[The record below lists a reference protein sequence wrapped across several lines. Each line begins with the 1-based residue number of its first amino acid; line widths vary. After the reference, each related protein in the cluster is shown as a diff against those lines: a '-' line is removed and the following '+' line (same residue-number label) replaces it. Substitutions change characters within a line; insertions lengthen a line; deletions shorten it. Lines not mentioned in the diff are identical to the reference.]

1 MATSSN
7 PDPSDLGLRLTP
19 FERCYN
25 LDADTHIG
33 LDSVPFDPVAEA
45 ERAERI
51 AYQTPIQWHGRRFM
65 WWRFREPL
73 FTAIPGPERRAWW
86 LDYFQSQ
93 RDPGAQGTDVGLPG
107 WVSTVL
113 ATNWEGSLAQ
123 IATALGQRGVDG
135 LLLRGVL
142 HRYTD
147 TEIAHVK
154 AMMPGPISE
163 PSVEAAHVKYEFTEG
178 AFVSI
183 ALGLLPPDEVVDLM
197 RTSRTREQVSLNRH
211 RALLGLAMPDPQD
224 RLLFVCT
231 GFHAM
236 DWRCLSPWVAG
247 LESRGLDP
255 LLNYIKHSGS
265 EEAKALLSET
275 GALVHGP
282 GAAPFFF
289 AALDS
294 PGVTAAVEWIR
305 AHPSAIQ
312 KATLSPRDTRRAAIF
327 LREQE
332 ALRIPTDELKGS
344 LRKLPINLASLPPLK
359 IAGKT
364 LPLKE
369 VAGLVEA
376 MKKDEE
382 PQLAA
387 ALKTHMTSEELD
399 EFALAILDGW
409 LFSGSAAKFD
419 WLMTGASWL
428 GGRGFAAEIRI
439 LITRWAKVRHKVVSR
454 GVIALERIGTGDA
467 LFQLAVLAERSPAT
481 SLPRHAHNALLRIA
495 QNRNLSRNDL
505 EDQAY
510 FDIDLDIR
518 GEREFSYGTR
528 RFRARLVPDGRLAVQ
543 VIHGDGKPA
552 RRTTWSPPPAL
563 AADPP
568 SSVTATK
575 AEFKQFRKQIR
586 DMAAL
591 HRRRFELAMI
601 MERRWNPDFFRQF
614 IVSQPMLRII
624 LSGLVWG
631 IYDGDRLLTPVRLD
645 EDGSFVDAGDHVVD
659 AAGHQVGVA
668 HRLDLDTETTAT
680 WAHVLS
686 DYDLAPPFPQ
696 LDRPVK
702 DPMELPNSPINA
714 ESLMKTLKKQG
725 WESGV
730 SPGGEYHLHFWP
742 IPAYDMTVILQH
754 SPIPYIFPEQ
764 DVTLKK
770 VVAVAGTLSHKDFL
784 DDGNLP
790 AHDLAPR
797 HQISPR
803 LLNEIL
809 LTIDGWGMT

>member
-1 MATSSN
+1 MANSSN

-25 LDADTHIG
+25 LDADTRIG

-51 AYQTPIQWHGRRFM
+51 AYQTPVQWYGRHFM

-73 FTAIPGPERRAWW
+73 FTVIPGPERRAWW
-86 LDYFQSQ
+86 LDFFQSQ
-93 RDPGAQGTDVGLPG
+93 RDPGAQGADLGLPG

-113 ATNWEGSLAQ
+113 ATDWEAPLAQ

-135 LLLRGVL
+135 LLLRGIL

-147 TEIAHVK
+147 TELAQVK
-154 AMMPGPISE
+154 AMMPGPISD
-163 PSVEAAHVKYEFTEG
+163 PSVEAARVKYEFTKN

-183 ALGLLPPDEVVDLM
+183 ALGLLPPDEVIDLM
-197 RTSRTREQVSLNRH
+197 RTSRTREQVSLNH
-211 RALLGLAMPDPQD
+211 HGALLGLAMADPRD
-224 RLLFVCT
+224 RLLFVRT
-231 GFHAM
+231 GFHVM
-236 DWRCLSPWVAG
+236 DWRCVSPWVAG

-255 LLNYIKHSGS
+255 LLSCIKRSSS

-275 GALVHGP
+275 GALAHGP
-282 GAAPFFF
+282 GATPFFF

-294 PGVTAAVEWIR
+294 AGAAAAVEWIR
-305 AHPSAIQ
+305 AHPSAIRN
-312 KATLSPRDTRRAAIF
+312 AVLSPRNARRAAIF

-332 ALRIPTDELKGS
+332 ASRIPTDELKGS

-359 IAGKT
+359 VDGKT
-364 LPLKE
+364 LPLKD

-387 ALKTHMTSEELD
+387 TLKAHMTSEDLD
-399 EFALAILDGW
+399 EFALAVLDGW

-419 WLMTGASWL
+419 WLMTGAAWL
-428 GGRGFAAEIRI
+428 GGKGFAAEIRP
-439 LITRWAKVRHKVVSR
+439 LITQWANVRHKVASR
-454 GVIALERIGTGDA
+454 GVVALERIGTGDA
-467 LFQLAVLAERSPAT
+467 LFQLAVLAEKSPAA
-481 SLPRHAHNALLRIA
+481 SLPRHAHTALLRIA

-528 RFRARLVPDGRLAVQ
+528 RFRARLVPDGRLAVR
-543 VIHGDGKPA
+543 VINGDGKPA
-552 RRTTWSPPPAL
+552 RRTTWSSPPAL

-568 SSVTATK
+568 SSVTAAK
-575 AEFKQFRKQIR
+575 EEFKQFRKQIR

-601 MERRWNPDFFRQF
+601 MERRWDLDLFRQF
-614 IVSQPMLRII
+614 VASQPMLRII

-645 EDGSFVDAGDHVVD
+645 EDGSFVDAGDHAVD
-659 AAGHQVGVA
+659 AAGHQVGVV
-668 HRLDLDTETTAT
+668 HRLDLDAGTTAT
-680 WAHVLS
+680 WANVLS

-702 DPMELPNSPINA
+702 APLELPSGPINA
-714 ESLMKTLKKQG
+714 ERLMKTLKKRG
-725 WESGV
+725 WESGA
-730 SPGGEYHLHFWP
+730 SRGGAYHLHFWL
-742 IPAYDMTVILQH
+742 IPAYDTTVILQH
-754 SPIPYIFPEQ
+754 SPIPHVLPNQ

-770 VVAVAGTLSHKDFL
+770 VVAVAETLSYKDFL
-784 DDGNLP
+784 DDETLP
-790 AHDLAPR
+790 THELIPWN
-797 HQISPR
+797 QISPR
-803 LLNEIL
+803 LLNEVL
-809 LTIDGWGMT
+809 LTIDGWGMA